1 MISKPR
7 LIDPGEVDETVGI
20 VAAAFGTGPSPSAD
34 ILAEGRAV
42 IEPDRTFAVEDGGR
56 LVGTAGA
63 FTFDVAL
70 PGGAALPMAA
80 ITGAGVLP
88 THRRRGILSSI
99 IAALEDQAIERGEP
113 VAGLT
118 ASEASIYRRFGYGV
132 ATRFHS
138 LTIDARRVAY
148 LPDADAGVAD
158 PAALRLVTEDEAAT
172 LLPAVWDRHWR
183 CTPGEV
189 SLNPAWWR
197 MLAIDPPHRRDGAS
211 GRYVAVHETGGEAE
225 GFVLYRLTPRWGG
238 TGAKFD
244 LRIESVAAASPA
256 VEAAVVRY
264 ALSVDLVATVSWR
277 VAPVDGPL
285 RWQVADSRAVQVVAD
300 HDGLWLRPLD
310 VAACLSSRR
319 YAAAGGLAVGVVDA
333 ARPEV
338 GGTFLLDAGPD
349 GAACARTDREP
360 EVVVRLAELGSL
372 LLGGVRWAVLRD
384 AGLVDERAP
393 GAADRADGLFRTGR
407 APWCATDF

>member
-7 LIDPGEVDETVGI
+7 LVDPDEVDEAIGI
-20 VAAAFGTGPSPSAD
+20 VSAAFGTGPSPSAD
-34 ILAEGRAV
+34 LLAEGRAV

-63 FTFDVAL
+63 FTFGVAL

-99 IAALEDQAIERGEP
+99 IAALEDHARELGEP
-113 VAGLT
+113 LAGLT
-118 ASEASIYRRFGYGV
+118 ASEATIYRRFGYGV

-138 LTIDARRVAY
+138 LTIDAKRAAP
-148 LPDADAGVAD
+148 LPDAAGGVAE
-158 PAALRLVTEDEAAT
+158 PAAVGLVSEDEAAT
-172 LLPAVWDRHWR
+172 LLPAVWERHWR
-183 CTPGEV
+183 RTPGEV
-189 SLNPAWWR
+189 GRNPAWWR
-197 MLAIDPPHRRDGAS
+197 MLALDPPHQRSGAS
-211 GRYVAVHETGGEAE
+211 GRYVAVHEAGGEAD
-225 GFVLYRLTPRWGG
+225 GFVLYRLTPQWGG
-238 TGAKFD
+238 GGARFD
-244 LRIESVAAASPA
+244 LQIESVAAASPA

-264 ALSVDLVATVSWR
+264 TLGVDLVATVSWQ

-285 RWQVADSRAVQVVAD
+285 RWQVADSRAVQTVAER
-300 HDGLWLRPLD
+300 DGLWLRPLD
-310 VAACLSSRR
+310 VAACLSARR
-319 YAAAGGLAVGVVDA
+319 YAAPGGLAVGVVDA
-333 ARPEV
+333 ARPDV
-338 GGTFLLDAGPD
+338 GGTFLLDAGLD

-393 GAADRADGLFRTGR
+393 GAVDRADGLFRTGR